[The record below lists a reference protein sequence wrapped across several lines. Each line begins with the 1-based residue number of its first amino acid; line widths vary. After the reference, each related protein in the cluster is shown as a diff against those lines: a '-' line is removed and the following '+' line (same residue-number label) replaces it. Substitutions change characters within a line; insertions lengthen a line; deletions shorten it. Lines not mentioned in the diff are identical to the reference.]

1 MRPTQRTL
9 LTVGIPFYINR
20 KKYKSN
26 IKEAVAKDME
36 LPLLLIIEAHSEM
49 ASYLKKLVKNKYRL
63 VNATSGQTGITK
75 ALELCPDIILSD
87 VVIPGKNGIEVCR
100 TLKTDTRTNH
110 IPIVLVS
117 SKVDI
122 LSRLEIFEIGADVYL
137 SKPIPKEELLIRM
150 KNLVGV
156 RRIMKRKYSSKNSY
170 NITIPQQDE
179 RNSTEGSFAN
189 TATKF
194 IRDNLNE
201 AAFGNA
207 QLAIKM
213 SLSESQLNRKI
224 KKLTGKTLSIFIR
237 YVRLQQAKKLLLST
251 DHNISEIAYS
261 VGFNDPAYFSRT
273 FSKEFNLSPSKFRS

>member
-1 MRPTQRTL
+1 MRPPQRTL

-75 ALELCPDIILSD
+75 ALELCPDIILCD

-137 SKPIPKEELLIRM
+137 FKPIPKEELLIRM

-273 FSKEFNLSPSKFRS
+273 FSKEFNLSPS